1 MDRNKYFQ
9 SIHAEVVTYLSLQD
23 PLGNTPLHLAIQ
35 NENDSMAL
43 HLLEHGADPNIFNI
57 NGQTALMN
65 AAKRGNVTILEKLLS
80 RGSNFTNI

>member
-1 MDRNKYFQ
+1 
-9 SIHAEVVTYLSLQD
+9 
-23 PLGNTPLHLAIQ
+23 
-35 NENDSMAL
+35 MAL

-80 RGSNFTNI
+80 RGDNFTKI